1 MYKQERL
8 DRIFSALSDPTR
20 RSILARLEAEPRL
33 SISALAEPFAMTMP
47 AVLKHLDVL
56 SEVGLIR
63 RAKTG
68 RTVWVRI
75 EAGSMKAAMDWLQ
88 HHRLFWS
95 TSLDRL
101 ARYAEAKERETEG
114 KSK

>member
-1 MYKQERL
+1 MYKEERL
-8 DRIFSALSDPTR
+8 DRIFSALGDPTR
-20 RSILARLEAEPRL
+20 RSMLARLEQEPRL
-33 SISALAEPFAMTMP
+33 SVSALAEPFAMTLP

-63 RAKTG
+63 RSKAG
-68 RTVWVRI
+68 RTVWVQI
-75 EAGSMKAAMDWLQ
+75 EPGSMKAAMDWLQ
-88 HHRLFWS
+88 RHRLFWT

-114 KSK
+114 RSK